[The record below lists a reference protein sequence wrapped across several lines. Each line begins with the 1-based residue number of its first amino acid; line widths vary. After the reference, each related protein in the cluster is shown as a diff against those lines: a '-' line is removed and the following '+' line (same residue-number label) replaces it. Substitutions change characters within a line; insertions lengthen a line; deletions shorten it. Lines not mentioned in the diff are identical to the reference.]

1 MKLGDLVI
9 QYRQR
14 NELSQREFARR
25 AGLSNSLIS
34 IIEKGYNPQTDK
46 EISPDMETYFKIGK
60 AMGISLQKLFEFLG
74 DDATVQIISSPP
86 GSDDIPYDYVPDD
99 TEDEIFLR
107 DGDSDRLEAM
117 HQDPRLCL
125 LFDRTRKMTHEDVE
139 FMLQL
144 SDRILKNRDG
154 DE

>member
-1 MKLGDLVI
+1 
-9 QYRQR
+9 
-14 NELSQREFARR
+14 
-25 AGLSNSLIS
+25 
-34 IIEKGYNPQTDK
+34 
-46 EISPDMETYFKIGK
+46 
-60 AMGISLQKLFEFLG
+60 MGISLQKLFEFLG